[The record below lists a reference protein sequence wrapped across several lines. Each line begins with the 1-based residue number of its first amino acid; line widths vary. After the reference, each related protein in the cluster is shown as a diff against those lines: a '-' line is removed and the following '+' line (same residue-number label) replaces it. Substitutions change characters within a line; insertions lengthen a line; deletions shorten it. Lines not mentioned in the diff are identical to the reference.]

1 MWGRSVSPPCVTC
14 ICSLGFRYGL
24 TCGSG
29 EVTEIYLYNQ
39 NIGPGTLPSELGLL
53 TAITTIAFGLNTLTG
68 TLVTTPVIDRL
79 FS

>member
-1 MWGRSVSPPCVTC
+1 M
-14 ICSLGFRYGL
+14 
-24 TCGSG
+24 
-29 EVTEIYLYNQ
+29 YLYNQ

-68 TLVTTPVIDRL
+68 TLVTTPVIDRF